1 MILLPFILS
10 AAAATAV
17 PAAEPV
23 TIAEPDPSHMTL
35 KEIRAFNK
43 TVSSNHP
50 YYIRCRSDV
59 EIGTLAKAHT
69 VCRTLRDWSSADR
82 DGNRVARDTL
92 RLMDETRGN
101 MGN

>member
-1 MILLPFILS
+1 MILLPLILS
-10 AAAATAV
+10 AAAATTA
-17 PAAEPV
+17 PAAAP
-23 TIAEPDPSHMTL
+23 TIAEPDPSHMSL

-43 TVSSNHP
+43 TVGQNHP

-59 EIGTLAKAHT
+59 EIGTLAKART
-69 VCRTLRDWSSADR
+69 VCRTLRDWASADR
-82 DGNRVARDTL
+82 DGNRVARDTQ

>member
-1 MILLPFILS
+1 MMLLSLVLS

-17 PAAEPV
+17 PAIDPALS
-23 TIAEPDPSHMTL
+23 EPDPSHMTL

-43 TVSSNHP
+43 VVGANHP

-59 EIGTLAKAHT
+59 EIGSIAKAHT
-69 VCRTLRDWSSADR
+69 VCRTLRDWSQADEA
-82 DGNRVARDTL
+82 GNRVARDTVRFL
-92 RLMDETRGN
+92 NETAGS

>member
-1 MILLPFILS
+1 MILLSFVLS
-10 AAAATAV
+10 AAVATAV
-17 PAAEPV
+17 PAVEPV
-23 TIAEPDPSHMTL
+23 IAEPDPSHMSL

-43 TVSSNHP
+43 TVGVNHP

-69 VCRTLRDWSSADR
+69 VCRTSRDWSSADR
-82 DGNRVARDTL
+82 DGNRVARDTV